1 MQAINEQVNLSD
13 YFSRIEKEETGKP
26 LSMRYLFDGGRFIC
40 KVKKERVDSRFMCYI
55 MKVQTNYGYL
65 LDRSSRLIDEKAED
79 PEYIVKKF
87 FVSSI
92 LGIA

>member
-1 MQAINEQVNLSD
+1 MKLTDEQINLSE
-13 YFSRIEKEETGKP
+13 YFSRISKEDTGKP
-26 LSMRYLFDGGRFIC
+26 LSVRYLFDGGRFIC

>member
-1 MQAINEQVNLSD
+1 MQAINEEVNLSD

-26 LSMRYLFDGGRFIC
+26 LRYLFDGGRFIC
-40 KVKKERVDSRFMCYI
+40 KVKKERVDSRFNCYI